1 MTMNFGPNTRLIMD
15 VSLTHV
21 YDCNHRFKASNIRD
35 AEQRKRNKYA
45 DFYQRQGY
53 AFAPMICNTLGE
65 CGPDMLHFLWNLAD
79 RSARHHFGFNPI
91 GQSRDLMSQPA
102 DQDRD
107 FRRLRGKLFNDYRLR
122 VQSAIFEAVTMR
134 VYGRSFA
141 LTCSANYK
149 TWIRTVQTEWHPLF
163 PSNVPLESQVLSSSP
178 QAERGSQLTT
188 ANRRRPRSPTLE
200 EENDSS
206 RRTRRHVSTEVDM
219 EGDTSTQASCMDA
232 EL

>member
-1 MTMNFGPNTRLIMD
+1 M
-15 VSLTHV
+15 
-21 YDCNHRFKASNIRD
+21 
-35 AEQRKRNKYA
+35 
-45 DFYQRQGY
+45 
-53 AFAPMICNTLGE
+53 
-65 CGPDMLHFLWNLAD
+65 HFLWNLAD

-91 GQSRDLMSQPA
+91 EQSRDLMSQSA

-107 FRRLRGKLFNDYRLR
+107 FRRLRGKLCNDYRLR
-122 VQSAIFEAVTMR
+122 VQSAIFQAVTMR

-163 PSNVPLESQVLSSSP
+163 PSNVPLEPQVLSSSP

-206 RRTRRHVSTEVDM
+206 RRTRRHVSTM
-219 EGDTSTQASCMDA
+219 EGDASTQASGMDV